1 MKQEL
6 SHYLLDPKNFFI
18 DQKVKDNSKAQ
29 YKLKDDQEFAQER
42 FKRDISVLNF
52 FFDTPI
58 ITQIGLEMRVS
69 MFDKLSAIGG
79 TLGLYTGIS
88 IITIVE
94 TIWWLIRFVIYAV
107 RRKNDKKPY
116 NNNIVSTVRSK
127 YNQP

>member
-6 SHYLLDPKNFFI
+6 NNYLVDAKNSFI
-18 DQKVKDNSKAQ
+18 DESTKTVAKAVNN
-29 YKLKDDQEFAQER
+29 LTSNEELAQER

-58 ITQIGLEMRVS
+58 ITQMGREMRVS

-94 TIWWLIRFVIYAV
+94 TVWWLVRFGIHAF
-107 RRKNDKKPY
+107 RHKLLNEET
-116 NNNIVSTVRSK
+116 NLVSNFKTT
-127 YNQP
+127 Y

>member
-1 MKQEL
+1 MQN
-6 SHYLLDPKNFFI
+6 YLLDPENFFT
-18 DQKVKDNSKAQ
+18 DKSTKDVTMKEYNLTTEKGLA
-29 YKLKDDQEFAQER
+29 EER

-88 IITIVE
+88 IITMIE
-94 TIWWLIRFVIYAV
+94 TVWWLIQFGMHAFRHKILRDNQTNNQVIPNTY
-107 RRKNDKKPY
+107 
-116 NNNIVSTVRSK
+116 
-127 YNQP
+127 

>member
-6 SHYLLDPKNFFI
+6 NNYLLDPKHFFVE
-18 DQKVKDNSKAQ
+18 QRTKDITKAQ
-29 YKLKDDQEFAQER
+29 YKLKDDEEFAQER

-107 RRKNDKKPY
+107 RRKKFKTPK
-116 NNNIVSTVRSK
+116 NNNIVSDVSSPYK
-127 YNQP
+127 